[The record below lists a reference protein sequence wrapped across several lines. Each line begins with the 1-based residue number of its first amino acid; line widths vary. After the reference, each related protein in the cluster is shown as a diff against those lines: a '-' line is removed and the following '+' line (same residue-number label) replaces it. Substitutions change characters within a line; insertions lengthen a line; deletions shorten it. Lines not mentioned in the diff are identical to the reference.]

1 MDIID
6 NLIKEVNNPKPQ
18 SKEESVII
26 EVKKFVSL
34 GYFFVSLWIVLLT
47 VAMIFAEIKGDES
60 VGFGVFLFSIG
71 LSALSEIIGAW
82 LFYRKS
88 MYNKK
93 IQPEHFVLKRLKV
106 VATILVLSPLLFT
119 LLLLILSSIFEYL
132 LS

>member
-18 SKEESVII
+18 SKEESIII

-93 IQPEHFVLKRLKV
+93 NTARALC
-106 VATILVLSPLLFT
+106 T
-119 LLLLILSSIFEYL
+119 
-132 LS
+132 

>member
-6 NLIKEVNNPKPQ
+6 NLIKEVNNPKT
-18 SKEESVII
+18 ESALENTII
-26 EVKKFVSL
+26 EAKNFVSL
-34 GYFFVSLWIVLLT
+34 GYFFVSLWIVLLA
-47 VAMIFAEIKGDES
+47 VGIIFAEIKDDQGI
-60 VGFGVFLFSIG
+60 GFGVFLFSIG
-71 LSALSEIIGAW
+71 LSTLSEIIGVW

-93 IQPEHFVLKRLKV
+93 IQPEHSVIKRLKV

-119 LLLLILSSIFEYL
+119 LLLLILSSIFEYF

>member
-6 NLIKEVNNPKPQ
+6 NLIKEVNNPKT
-18 SKEESVII
+18 ESALENTII
-26 EVKKFVSL
+26 EAKNFVSL
-34 GYFFVSLWIVLLT
+34 GYFFVSLWIVLLA
-47 VAMIFAEIKGDES
+47 VGIIFAEIKDDQGI
-60 VGFGVFLFSIG
+60 GFGVFLFSIG
-71 LSALSEIIGAW
+71 LSTLSEIIGVW

-93 IQPEHFVLKRLKV
+93 IQPEHSVIKRLKV

-119 LLLLILSSIFEYL
+119 HLLLILSSIFEYF